1 MIYTLNGRIT
11 ETDITS
17 SSVVVECGGVGY
29 RLTVTANTLASLPS
43 PVHTLSGDLAD
54 GANVRVY
61 THMSVREDAVE
72 LFGFSTKEEL
82 DTFRLLI
89 SVSGVG
95 PKAAMAILSLFTP
108 RKLAFA
114 VASEDTKAISRAPG
128 VGAKTAA
135 RVVLELKDKLSRT
148 FPDVAQDDASGATA
162 PSPAAKTRGNIKD
175 ASDALAVLGY
185 SRSEIAAAMK
195 DVDTS
200 LSVEEIIKESLAS
213 LMK

>member
-43 PVHTLSGDLAD
+43 PVHTPSGDLAD

>member
-17 SSVVVECGGVGY
+17 SSVVVECGGVGS

-43 PVHTLSGDLAD
+43 PVHTPSGDLAD
-54 GANVRVY
+54 GDNVRVY

-72 LFGFSTKEEL
+72 MFGFSTKEEL

>member
-43 PVHTLSGDLAD
+43 LVHTPSGDLAD